1 MDSNFI
7 TSIFG
12 RAAFFSYAIECP
24 EKFTSLYSV
33 MNSIGPFF
41 CRAVGSQT
49 FNVYIDKVG
58 VSSYFSKCHKHVKL

>member
-1 MDSNFI
+1 MVAKPNGNNSYNGLKFYNFHI
-7 TSIFG
+7 WQGYIF
-12 RAAFFSYAIECP
+12 FYAIECP

-49 FNVYIDKVG
+49 FNVYVDKVG
-58 VSSYFSKCHKHVKL
+58 VF